1 MKKKHFKTAI
11 ASLLLSCTLLTS
23 PLSAMAAVQMNT
35 STAATTAATT
45 PKPAASGTWKTV
57 KGYHYY
63 YDSKGKK
70 VTGKVKIGSRYY
82 FSIKKAFSAMDGRK
96 SAKTITTSASA
107 LPQKVH
113 TC

>member
-57 KGYHYY
+57 K
-63 YDSKGKK
+63 
-70 VTGKVKIGSRYY
+70 
-82 FSIKKAFSAMDGRK
+82 
-96 SAKTITTSASA
+96 
-107 LPQKVH
+107 
-113 TC
+113 

>member
-45 PKPAASGTWKTV
+45 PKPAAL
-57 KGYHYY
+57 
-63 YDSKGKK
+63 
-70 VTGKVKIGSRYY
+70 Y
-82 FSIKKAFSAMDGRK
+82 FVIQNQWPVA
-96 SAKTITTSASA
+96 I
-107 LPQKVH
+107 
-113 TC
+113 